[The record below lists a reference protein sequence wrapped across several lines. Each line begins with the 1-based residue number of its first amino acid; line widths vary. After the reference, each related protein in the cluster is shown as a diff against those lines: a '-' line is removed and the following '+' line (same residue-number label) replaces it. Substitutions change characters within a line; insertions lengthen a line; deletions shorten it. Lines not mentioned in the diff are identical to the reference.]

1 MFLLNIA
8 ELVTDLENSLRR
20 VEVILIQQ
28 PGLTANLKD
37 IQHQTKVIQVTRNN
51 KTVISIFLFSF
62 LFFSL
67 SLFSFFLSFFFFEK
81 KELRKLKVTSIISW
95 QGRLKVN
102 PVVLIGF
109 YFVKILSYE
118 AYPRKRS

>member
-67 SLFSFFLSFFFFEK
+67 SLFSFFLFFFFFEK
-81 KELRKLKVTSIISW
+81 KELRKLNVTSIISW

>member
-67 SLFSFFLSFFFFEK
+67 SLFSFFFFFLEK
-81 KELRKLKVTSIISW
+81 
-95 QGRLKVN
+95 G
-102 PVVLIGF
+102 
-109 YFVKILSYE
+109 VK
-118 AYPRKRS
+118 KN

>member
-1 MFLLNIA
+1 MLNIA

-81 KELRKLKVTSIISW
+81 KELRKLNVTSIISW
-95 QGRLKVN
+95 QGSL
-102 PVVLIGF
+102 
-109 YFVKILSYE
+109 
-118 AYPRKRS
+118 